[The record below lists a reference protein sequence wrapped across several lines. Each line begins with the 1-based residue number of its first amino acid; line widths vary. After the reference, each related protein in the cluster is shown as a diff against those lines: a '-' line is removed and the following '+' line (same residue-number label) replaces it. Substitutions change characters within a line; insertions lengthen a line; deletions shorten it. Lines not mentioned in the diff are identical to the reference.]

1 MGRIMNGLQ
10 WYKKVYNFL
19 SSQKSYLI
27 ITQSDEQK
35 LSLIDVINS
44 HKGQGIRLKAE
55 YKKYGLYLSRGRRGD
70 AAVVTQ
76 EVLDEFCNK
85 NCIIDIDSCKFVLHY
100 TTKMFQECHQL
111 KNINVHRNRK
121 SHKYIPYYE
130 QLKTKEWK
138 DFRKLVFASKG
149 KVCEMCGAK
158 TNLQVHHPKYVFGR
172 KAWEYPI
179 SEVVVLCRNCH
190 EKVHNIK

>member
-1 MGRIMNGLQ
+1 MN
-10 WYKKVYNFL
+10 
-19 SSQKSYLI
+19 
-27 ITQSDEQK
+27 TRK
-35 LSLIDVINS
+35 L
-44 HKGQGIRLKAE
+44 
-55 YKKYGLYLSRGRRGD
+55 KKYWHKVLPNTKKIPKRLSRFSMKD
-70 AAVVTQ
+70 KK
-76 EVLDEFCNK
+76 L
-85 NCIIDIDSCKFVLHY
+85 
-100 TTKMFQECHQL
+100 ECRQL

-130 QLKTKEWK
+130 QLKTKKWK
-138 DFRKLVFASKG
+138 DFRKLVFASRG